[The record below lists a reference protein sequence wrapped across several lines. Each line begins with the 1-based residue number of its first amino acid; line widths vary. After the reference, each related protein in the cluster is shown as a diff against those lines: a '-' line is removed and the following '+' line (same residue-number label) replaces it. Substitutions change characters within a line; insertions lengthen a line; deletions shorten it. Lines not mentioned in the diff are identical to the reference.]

1 MLPESVSGT
10 VGDAS
15 LYPLQQQP
23 GGAYLVEKAEGRKSK
38 GISGKI
44 VPRGQQQQRYLLA
57 GLEEGNGG
65 RGVSS

>member
-1 MLPESVSGT
+1 M
-10 VGDAS
+10 
-15 LYPLQQQP
+15 
-23 GGAYLVEKAEGRKSK
+23 VEKAEGRKSK